1 MRVLAQQQAR
11 AGDDGGR
18 RRVERCHQ
26 PGDLLAAHRIDVEPG
41 LCRVGAEIGILH
53 KCEGQAKCGSCHIFV
68 QEGRKGL
75 SKIAREENEK
85 LDSIVGVGSKSRL
98 ACQAKVLGTENITIE
113 LLGFGSGL

>member
-1 MRVLAQQQAR
+1 MTTLTIMPEGKTIDVAE
-11 AGDDGGR
+11 GTT
-18 RRVERCHQ
+18 
-26 PGDLLAAHRIDVEPG
+26 LLAA
-41 LCRVGAEIGILH
+41 LLGAEIAIPH

-98 ACQAKVLGTENITIE
+98 ACQATVLGTEDIKIE